1 MTVIIA
7 SDVPVSNPNLPF
19 LQRDSYL
26 YGANEA
32 AHLFDIGRKYSYPRQ
47 GKPVN
52 LDVIRDLALNSS
64 DGSVIIPSGSS
75 ISFAAGGFNFTN
87 ALASPAGV
95 VMPGN
100 PLSKLTS
107 AQNFML
113 TVYIRVPDQT
123 DWLTGNGPMH
133 VFVGDSVNQSQAT
146 ERQLAQM
153 AFVATTN
160 GPYMWLRRQTA
171 VGQNFDTLYFQ
182 TDTLPFGE
190 VAQISLWRTAEGL
203 FGRIRSASKNVTRS
217 AARGANNS
225 ATLSDRQ
232 ILVGRASVTSSTA
245 RPSTYTIYRS
255 MIEDLAVSGRDPLS
269 ALDADYARN
278 IVGSNFRS

>member
-1 MTVIIA
+1 MTVIIS
-7 SDVPVSNPNLPF
+7 SDVPVSNTNLPF

-32 AHLFDIGRKYSYPRQ
+32 AHLFDLGRKYSYPRQ
-47 GKPVN
+47 ANPAN
-52 LDVIRDLALNSS
+52 LDVVRDLALNGA
-64 DGSVIIPSGSS
+64 DGSVLIPSGSS
-75 ISFAAGGFNFTN
+75 LSFAAGGFNFTG

-100 PLSKLTS
+100 PLAQLTS
-107 AQNFML
+107 PQNFML
-113 TVYIRVPDQT
+113 TAYVRVPAQA

-133 VFVGDSVNQSQAT
+133 IFVGDSVNQAQAS
-146 ERQLAQM
+146 ERQLAQL
-153 AFVATTN
+153 AFVSTTN
-160 GPYMWLRRQTA
+160 GPQLWMRRQTA

-190 VAQISLWRTAEGL
+190 VAQIAFWRTPDGL
-203 FGRIRSASKNVTRS
+203 YGRIRSASKNVTRS
-217 AARGANNS
+217 AVRGNNNS

-245 RPSTYTIYRS
+245 RPSTYTVYRS
-255 MIEDLAVSGRDPLS
+255 MIEDLAVSGRDPLPT
-269 ALDADYARN
+269 LDADYARN
-278 IVGSNFRS
+278 VVGTNFRA